1 VLAVRPFDD
10 PEIFRAVFETAGT
23 GMALATPDGRFLRV
37 NRALCQIAARSEEEL
52 LATTLSEIT
61 HPDDRLLDERALTRL
76 RYGDSMGQPERRWLR
91 PDGSTVWVEV
101 RASSVDDESEEPAY
115 LLWQVTDVTE
125 RRLMEQRL
133 RHLADHDAL
142 TGLFNRRRFEEELER
157 HVAHARRY
165 RMEGAVLLIDVDA
178 LKAINDS
185 GGHRAGDAVLIA
197 VAEVLRNRLRQSDVI
212 ARFGGDEFAVLLPR
226 ATGAD
231 AATVGADLA
240 AGVRADVRT
249 PAGPV
254 TISVGVGGLRP
265 GLRSADDALSLA
277 DASMYRAKVRGG
289 DGVAPGEAEASG
301 AA

>member
-1 VLAVRPFDD
+1 VPGSYD
-10 PEIFRAVFETAGT
+10 PEIFQAVFETAAT

-37 NRALCQIAARSEEEL
+37 NRALCRIAARSEEEL
-52 LATTLSEIT
+52 LATTLAEIT
-61 HPDDRLLDERALTRL
+61 HPDDRPLEERALIRI
-76 RYGDSMGQPERRWLR
+76 RSGDTAAQRERRWLR
-91 PDGSTVWVEV
+91 PDGSIVWVEV
-101 RASSVDDESEEPAY
+101 QASPVGDGADY
-115 LLWQVTDVTE
+115 MLWQVTDVTE

-157 HVAHARRY
+157 HVSHARRY
-165 RMEGAVLLIDVDA
+165 RMEGSVLLIDVDH

-197 VAEVLRNRLRQSDVI
+197 VADVLRQRLRQSDVV
-212 ARFGGDEFAVLLPR
+212 ARFGGDEFAVLLPYANGR
-226 ATGAD
+226 D
-231 AATVGADLA
+231 AATVGAAIA

-254 TISVGVGGLRP
+254 TISVGVGELRP
-265 GLRSADDALSLA
+265 GLRSADEALSVA
-277 DASMYRAKVRGG
+277 DAAMYRSKVRGG
-289 DGVAPGEAEASG
+289 DGVAPGPAEASG

>member
-1 VLAVRPFDD
+1 VPGFDD
-10 PEIFRAVFETAGT
+10 PEIFRAVFETAAT

-37 NRALCQIAARSEEEL
+37 NRALCLIAARSEEEL
-52 LATTLSEIT
+52 LATTVREIT

-76 RYGDSMGQPERRWLR
+76 RHGDSAGQRERRWLR
-91 PDGSTVWVEV
+91 PDGSTVWVEMQ
-101 RASSVDDESEEPAY
+101 ASNVDEGDEEPAY

-185 GGHRAGDAVLIA
+185 GGHRAGDAVLVA

-226 ATGAD
+226 ASGAD
-231 AATVGADLA
+231 AATVGAELA

-254 TISVGVGGLRP
+254 TISVGVGELRP

-289 DGVAPGEAEASG
+289 DGLAPGAAEASG

>member
-1 VLAVRPFDD
+1 VRGFDD

-23 GMALATPDGRFLRV
+23 GMALAAPDGRFLRV
-37 NRALCQIAARSEEEL
+37 NRALCRIAARSEEEL

-61 HPDDRLLDERALTRL
+61 HPDDRLLDERALSRL
-76 RYGDSMGQPERRWLR
+76 QHGDAAGQPERRWLR

-101 RASSVDDESEEPAY
+101 QASRVDDEAGGPAY

-165 RMEGAVLLIDVDA
+165 RMEGAVLLMDVDG

-197 VAEVLRNRLRQSDVI
+197 VADVLRNRLRQSDVT
-212 ARFGGDEFAVLLPR
+212 ARFGGDEFAVLLPH
-226 ATGAD
+226 ASAAD
-231 AATVGADLA
+231 AATVGAALA
-240 AGVRADVRT
+240 AAVRADVRT

-254 TISVGVGGLRP
+254 TISVGVGELRP
-265 GLRSADDALSLA
+265 GLRSGDDPLSLA

-289 DGVAPGEAEASG
+289 DGLAPGPAEASG